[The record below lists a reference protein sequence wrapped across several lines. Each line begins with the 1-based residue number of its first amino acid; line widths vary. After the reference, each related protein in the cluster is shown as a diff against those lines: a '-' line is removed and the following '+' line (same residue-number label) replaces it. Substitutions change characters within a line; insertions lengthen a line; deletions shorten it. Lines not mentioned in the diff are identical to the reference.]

1 LVIEFVASPVE
12 NWVSAEKSKIVIY
25 SKTAAQFADE
35 LGIQVGAGQLISYVT
50 ANEFIG
56 KTAVTANDPPILKY
70 SELPAR
76 KYLVYEGRTFYS
88 DEKGNTFPQA
98 TGITGVLPDG
108 TKTFGG
114 FIESDIAGVNNVASS
129 LNDQVKL
136 VNSNLP
142 NITSN
147 EFLGQ
152 YMFTPTET
160 TQYYIGKG
168 FEIVQPE
175 PIPEPEPIPIIISNE
190 AQIILNKFNNGD
202 YIVSEGINSGI
213 ELLRDGS
220 LTSEVFVSAFNNL
233 LKNKSIIDR
242 TIEVIPPVIQPI
254 QLSQDNFLPNG
265 NVRVIRM
272 TGIEANDY
280 ELIDGVALEN
290 LQSLLDS
297 TVVRL
302 LTQAELDFEEKFC
315 VNVYSV
321 NQDGSISSTNY
332 PEITA
337 DQRIELEK
345 NQFVVSCDATTLPTQ
360 KQIQDFYNYTPPAPI
375 ADSSINT
382 TMVSQSVGSFILK
395 DGILKGEILYIANQ
409 AQYNNENKLISGFNP
424 FYYSESK
431 NLISF
436 VQINSKSGIP
446 LISKPNGLN
455 FTATERDER
464 IQIDEGHAGEL
475 KNYKEITVDFL
486 VLKSPS
492 DMRAFA
498 SNKQIQVIEEPP
510 PNEPKPCQ
518 IGYHKDFS
526 GKCVPDDPTGA
537 VPRDKLID
545 TLKGFLF
552 GTVALSLLA
561 RKY

>member
-1 LVIEFVASPVE
+1 MVIEFVASPVE
-12 NWVSAEKSKIVIY
+12 NWVSAEKSKMVIY
-25 SKTAAQFADE
+25 SKTAAQFADQ
-35 LGIQVGAGQLISYVT
+35 LGIQVGSGQLISYVT

-175 PIPEPEPIPIIISNE
+175 PTPIIISNE
-190 AQIILNKFNNGD
+190 AQIILNKFDNGD

-265 NVRVIRM
+265 NVRIIRM

-280 ELIDGVALEN
+280 ELTDGVALEN
-290 LQSLLDS
+290 LQSFLDS
-297 TVVRL
+297 TVFRL
-302 LTQAELDFEEKFC
+302 LTQAELDFIPPEPIPEPTPEPIKTYT
-315 VNVYSV
+315 VNTYRLNEFGGVYNEIV
-321 NQDGSISSTNY
+321 YNVDGNQLQDLESKYLTSLSGSPTPS
-332 PEITA
+332 
-337 DQRIELEK
+337 DQEV
-345 NQFVVSCDATTLPTQ
+345 F
-360 KQIQDFYNYTPPAPI
+360 DFYNYVDTTT
-375 ADSSINT
+375 DE
-382 TMVSQSVGSFILK
+382 TMVSQSIGPFSLENGQVKGS
-395 DGILKGEILYIANQ
+395 ILYIAENSFNSYY
-409 AQYNNENKLISGFNP
+409 YNKTLYSIIQIKDQSDLILKRKLN
-424 FYYSESK
+424 
-431 NLISF
+431 N
-436 VQINSKSGIP
+436 
-446 LISKPNGLN
+446 LN
-455 FTATERDER
+455 FTENQRDET
-464 IQIDEGHAGEL
+464 INISEGVGNEISAVKIEFYVS
-475 KNYKEITVDFL
+475 KNSDGTLPLSLVKVEEEVAKEVNLPPCPIGQHRDF
-486 VLKSPS
+486 
-492 DMRAFA
+492 
-498 SNKQIQVIEEPP
+498 N
-510 PNEPKPCQ
+510 
-518 IGYHKDFS
+518 
-526 GKCVPDDPTGA
+526 GKCVNDGGKDIGGST
-537 VPRDKLID
+537 
-545 TLKGFLF
+545 
-552 GTVALSLLA
+552 SLLGKVMGITA
-561 RKY
+561 LLGTLALLGSKRR

>member
-25 SKTAAQFADE
+25 SKTAAQFADQ
-35 LGIQVGAGQLISYVT
+35 LGIQVGSGQLISYVT

-56 KTAVTANDPPILKY
+56 MTAVTANDPPILKY

-175 PIPEPEPIPIIISNE
+175 PTPIIISNE
-190 AQIILNKFNNGD
+190 AQIILNKFDNGD

-220 LTSEVFVSAFNNL
+220 VTSEVFVSSFNNL

-265 NVRVIRM
+265 NVRIIRM

-280 ELIDGVALEN
+280 ELTDGVALEN
-290 LQSLLDS
+290 LQSFLDS
-297 TVVRL
+297 TVFRL
-302 LTQAELDFEEKFC
+302 LTQAELDFIPPEPIPEPTPEPIKTYT
-315 VNVYSV
+315 VNTYRLNEFGGVYNEIV
-321 NQDGSISSTNY
+321 YNVDGNQLQDLESKYLTSLSGSPTPS
-332 PEITA
+332 
-337 DQRIELEK
+337 DQEV
-345 NQFVVSCDATTLPTQ
+345 F
-360 KQIQDFYNYTPPAPI
+360 DFYNYVDTTT
-375 ADSSINT
+375 DE
-382 TMVSQSVGSFILK
+382 TMVSQSIGPFSLENGQVKGS
-395 DGILKGEILYIANQ
+395 ILYIAENSFNSYY
-409 AQYNNENKLISGFNP
+409 YNKTLYSIIQIKDQSDLILKRKLN
-424 FYYSESK
+424 
-431 NLISF
+431 N
-436 VQINSKSGIP
+436 
-446 LISKPNGLN
+446 LN
-455 FTATERDER
+455 FTENQRDET
-464 IQIDEGHAGEL
+464 INISEGVGNEISAVKIEFYVS
-475 KNYKEITVDFL
+475 KNSDGTLPLSLVKVEEEVAKEVNLPPCPIGQHRDF
-486 VLKSPS
+486 
-492 DMRAFA
+492 
-498 SNKQIQVIEEPP
+498 N
-510 PNEPKPCQ
+510 
-518 IGYHKDFS
+518 
-526 GKCVPDDPTGA
+526 GKCVNDGGKDIGGST
-537 VPRDKLID
+537 
-545 TLKGFLF
+545 
-552 GTVALSLLA
+552 SLLGKVMGITA
-561 RKY
+561 LLGTLALLGSKRR

>member
-1 LVIEFVASPVE
+1 MVIEFVASPVE
-12 NWVSAEKSKIVIY
+12 NWVSAEKSKMVIY
-25 SKTAAQFADE
+25 SKTAAQFADQ
-35 LGIQVGAGQLISYVT
+35 LGIQVGSGQLISYVT

-56 KTAVTANDPPILKY
+56 MTAVTANDPPILKY

-175 PIPEPEPIPIIISNE
+175 PTPIIISNE

-220 LTSEVFVSAFNNL
+220 VTSEVFVSSFNNL

-265 NVRVIRM
+265 NVRIIRM

-280 ELIDGVALEN
+280 ELTDGVALEN
-290 LQSLLDS
+290 LQSFLDS
-297 TVVRL
+297 TVFRL
-302 LTQAELDFEEKFC
+302 LTQAELDFIPPEPIPEPTPEPIKTYT
-315 VNVYSV
+315 VNTYRLNEFGGVYNEIV
-321 NQDGSISSTNY
+321 YNVDGNQLQDLESKYLTSLSGSPTPS
-332 PEITA
+332 
-337 DQRIELEK
+337 DQEV
-345 NQFVVSCDATTLPTQ
+345 F
-360 KQIQDFYNYTPPAPI
+360 DFYNYVDTTT
-375 ADSSINT
+375 DE
-382 TMVSQSVGSFILK
+382 TMVSQSIGPFSLENGQVKGS
-395 DGILKGEILYIANQ
+395 ILYIAENSFNSYY
-409 AQYNNENKLISGFNP
+409 YNKTLYSIIQIKDQSDLILKRKLN
-424 FYYSESK
+424 
-431 NLISF
+431 N
-436 VQINSKSGIP
+436 
-446 LISKPNGLN
+446 LN
-455 FTATERDER
+455 FTENQRDET
-464 IQIDEGHAGEL
+464 INISEGVGNEISAVKIEFYVS
-475 KNYKEITVDFL
+475 KNSDGTLPLSLVKVEEEVAKEVNLPPCPIGQHRDF
-486 VLKSPS
+486 
-492 DMRAFA
+492 
-498 SNKQIQVIEEPP
+498 N
-510 PNEPKPCQ
+510 
-518 IGYHKDFS
+518 
-526 GKCVPDDPTGA
+526 GKCVNDGGKDIGGST
-537 VPRDKLID
+537 
-545 TLKGFLF
+545 
-552 GTVALSLLA
+552 SLLGKVMGITA
-561 RKY
+561 LLGTLALLGSKRR

>member
-1 LVIEFVASPVE
+1 MVIEFVASPVE
-12 NWVSAEKSKIVIY
+12 NWVSAEKSKMVIY
-25 SKTAAQFADE
+25 SKTAAQFADQ
-35 LGIQVGAGQLISYVT
+35 LGIQVGSGQLISYVT

-56 KTAVTANDPPILKY
+56 MTAVTANDPPILKY

-175 PIPEPEPIPIIISNE
+175 PTPIIISNE
-190 AQIILNKFNNGD
+190 AQIILNKFDNGD

-265 NVRVIRM
+265 NVRIIRM

-280 ELIDGVALEN
+280 ELTDGVALEN
-290 LQSLLDS
+290 LQSFLDS
-297 TVVRL
+297 TVFRL
-302 LTQAELDFEEKFC
+302 LTQAELDFIPPEPIPEPTPEPIKTYT
-315 VNVYSV
+315 VNTYRLNEFGGVYNEIV
-321 NQDGSISSTNY
+321 YNVDGNQLQDLESKYLTSLSGSPTPS
-332 PEITA
+332 
-337 DQRIELEK
+337 DQEV
-345 NQFVVSCDATTLPTQ
+345 F
-360 KQIQDFYNYTPPAPI
+360 DFYNYVDTTT
-375 ADSSINT
+375 DE
-382 TMVSQSVGSFILK
+382 TMVSQSIGPFSLENGQVKGS
-395 DGILKGEILYIANQ
+395 ILYIAENSFNSYY
-409 AQYNNENKLISGFNP
+409 YNKTLYSIIQIKDQSDLILKRKLN
-424 FYYSESK
+424 
-431 NLISF
+431 N
-436 VQINSKSGIP
+436 
-446 LISKPNGLN
+446 LN
-455 FTATERDER
+455 FTENQRDET
-464 IQIDEGHAGEL
+464 INISEGVGNEISAVKIEFYVS
-475 KNYKEITVDFL
+475 KNSDGTLPLSLVKVEEEVAKEVNLPPCPIGQHRDF
-486 VLKSPS
+486 
-492 DMRAFA
+492 
-498 SNKQIQVIEEPP
+498 N
-510 PNEPKPCQ
+510 
-518 IGYHKDFS
+518 
-526 GKCVPDDPTGA
+526 GKCVNDGGKDIGGST
-537 VPRDKLID
+537 
-545 TLKGFLF
+545 
-552 GTVALSLLA
+552 SLLGKVMGITA
-561 RKY
+561 LLGTLALLGSKRR

>member
-12 NWVSAEKSKIVIY
+12 NWVSAEKSKMVIY
-25 SKTAAQFADE
+25 SKTAAQFADQ
-35 LGIQVGAGQLISYVT
+35 LGIQVGSGQLISYVT

-56 KTAVTANDPPILKY
+56 MTAVTANDPPILKY

-175 PIPEPEPIPIIISNE
+175 PTPIIISNE
-190 AQIILNKFNNGD
+190 AQIILNKFDNGD

-220 LTSEVFVSAFNNL
+220 VTSEVFVSSFNNL

-265 NVRVIRM
+265 NVRIIRM

-280 ELIDGVALEN
+280 ELTDGVALEN
-290 LQSLLDS
+290 LQSFLDS
-297 TVVRL
+297 TVFRL
-302 LTQAELDFEEKFC
+302 LTQAELDFIPPEPIPEPTPEPIKTYT
-315 VNVYSV
+315 VNTYRLNEFGGVYNEIV
-321 NQDGSISSTNY
+321 YNVDGNQLQDLESKYLTSLSGSPTPS
-332 PEITA
+332 
-337 DQRIELEK
+337 DQEV
-345 NQFVVSCDATTLPTQ
+345 F
-360 KQIQDFYNYTPPAPI
+360 DFYNYVDTTT
-375 ADSSINT
+375 DE
-382 TMVSQSVGSFILK
+382 TMVSQSIGPFSLENGQVKGS
-395 DGILKGEILYIANQ
+395 ILYIAENSFNSYY
-409 AQYNNENKLISGFNP
+409 YNKTLYSIIQIKDQSDLILKRKLN
-424 FYYSESK
+424 
-431 NLISF
+431 N
-436 VQINSKSGIP
+436 
-446 LISKPNGLN
+446 LN
-455 FTATERDER
+455 FTENQRDET
-464 IQIDEGHAGEL
+464 INISEGVGNEISAVKIEFYVS
-475 KNYKEITVDFL
+475 KNSDGTLPLSLVKVEEEVAKEVNLPPCPIGQHRDF
-486 VLKSPS
+486 
-492 DMRAFA
+492 
-498 SNKQIQVIEEPP
+498 N
-510 PNEPKPCQ
+510 
-518 IGYHKDFS
+518 
-526 GKCVPDDPTGA
+526 GKCVNDGGKDIGGST
-537 VPRDKLID
+537 
-545 TLKGFLF
+545 
-552 GTVALSLLA
+552 SLLGKVMGITA
-561 RKY
+561 LLGTLALLGSKRR

>member
-1 LVIEFVASPVE
+1 MVIEFVASPVE
-12 NWVSAEKSKIVIY
+12 NWVSAEKSKMVIY
-25 SKTAAQFADE
+25 SKTAAQFADQ
-35 LGIQVGAGQLISYVT
+35 LGIQVGSGQLISYVT

-56 KTAVTANDPPILKY
+56 MTAVTANDPPILKY

-175 PIPEPEPIPIIISNE
+175 PTPIIISNE
-190 AQIILNKFNNGD
+190 AQIILNKFDNGD

-220 LTSEVFVSAFNNL
+220 VTSEVFVSSFNNL

-265 NVRVIRM
+265 NVRIIRM

-280 ELIDGVALEN
+280 ELTDGVALEN
-290 LQSLLDS
+290 LQSFLDS
-297 TVVRL
+297 TVFRL
-302 LTQAELDFEEKFC
+302 LTQAELDFIPPEPIPEPTPEPIKTYT
-315 VNVYSV
+315 VNTYRLNEFGGVYNEIV
-321 NQDGSISSTNY
+321 YNVDGNQLQDLESKYLTSLSGSPTPS
-332 PEITA
+332 
-337 DQRIELEK
+337 DQEV
-345 NQFVVSCDATTLPTQ
+345 F
-360 KQIQDFYNYTPPAPI
+360 DFYNYVDTTT
-375 ADSSINT
+375 DE
-382 TMVSQSVGSFILK
+382 TMVSQSIGPFSLENGQVKGS
-395 DGILKGEILYIANQ
+395 ILYIAENSFNSYY
-409 AQYNNENKLISGFNP
+409 YNKTLYSIIQIKDQSDLILKRKLN
-424 FYYSESK
+424 
-431 NLISF
+431 N
-436 VQINSKSGIP
+436 
-446 LISKPNGLN
+446 LN
-455 FTATERDER
+455 FTENQRDET
-464 IQIDEGHAGEL
+464 INISEGVGNEISAVKIEFYVS
-475 KNYKEITVDFL
+475 KNSDGTLPLSLVKVEEEVAKEVNLPPCPIGQHRDF
-486 VLKSPS
+486 
-492 DMRAFA
+492 
-498 SNKQIQVIEEPP
+498 N
-510 PNEPKPCQ
+510 
-518 IGYHKDFS
+518 
-526 GKCVPDDPTGA
+526 GKCVNDGGKDIGGST
-537 VPRDKLID
+537 
-545 TLKGFLF
+545 
-552 GTVALSLLA
+552 SLLGKVMGITA
-561 RKY
+561 LLGTLALLGSKRR